1 MPNKCL
7 QPLLRRKPMPP
18 HRWLLPNL
26 MPNSEEPVAMRA
38 GALREGAL
46 LMVGWSILLAP
57 VRRPTTS
64 SGPHRQTSRLN
75 GMPPPARTDAATCAS
90 RTLTPCAGMGTK
102 RRVKIERSSLLLFSA
117 PLRRGSFFAARQ
129 GAPGCVGCGDWPA
142 GRSCRDMSPMTGLL
156 IFRGLRLNR
165 HRLEWSQS
173 KLRIGGE
180 RWRTNRRFKSP
191 ACSTSAG

>member
-1 MPNKCL
+1 
-7 QPLLRRKPMPP
+7 MPP

-102 RRVKIERSSLLLFSA
+102 RRVKIERSTLLLFSA

-142 GRSCRDMSPMTGLL
+142 GRSCRDMSPMTASY
-156 IFRGLRLNR
+156 FPRLATEQAPAR
-165 HRLEWSQS
+165 VVAIKIVHW
-173 KLRIGGE
+173 GE